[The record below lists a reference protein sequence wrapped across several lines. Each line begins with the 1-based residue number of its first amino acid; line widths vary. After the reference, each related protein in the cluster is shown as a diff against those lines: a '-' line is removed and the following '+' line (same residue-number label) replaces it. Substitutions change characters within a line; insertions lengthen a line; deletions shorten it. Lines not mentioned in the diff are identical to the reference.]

1 MWRRGG
7 ARRGPRGPAAVPP
20 PPQSHL
26 GRFVG
31 HAALATTPGAGKR
44 RASAKRG
51 ETPYTGAAQI
61 LQRRGRVAVLC
72 PLQLHRRGFHLHYR
86 CLRTP
91 VVAAAA
97 DTAPSEPLRRGG
109 CVACCTSVHRH
120 RRFGVHVGQTA
131 SAVAAARHR
140 NGPPPR
146 LLHHLPHPDS
156 RPAEVGAAV
165 ALVEAAMATLLVAP
179 KAAARRVRGPARAC
193 CPLHS
198 LRHYSRTTEAWT
210 EVKAAASGCWCATA
224 VGCRRAQVGPWMAY
238 SCCLGQFRRTAAA
251 QSDPTGS
258 GQPATP
264 AAERRTNR
272 CGVRLGA
279 MM

>member
-1 MWRRGG
+1 MGPHAKVYSPPRAARRPKFAYGAPLARRLPVSCRFGGVFPADASYFRFSLSNGQHPADVLPPSPGHVPRSVGHSSMRRRERWMWRRGG

-72 PLQLHRRGFHLHYR
+72 PLQLHRRGFHLHRR
-86 CLRTP
+86 CLRTQ

-97 DTAPSEPLRRGG
+97 DTAPSEPPPRGG

-120 RRFGVHVGQTA
+120 RRFGVHVGQRA
-131 SAVAAARHR
+131 SAVGAARHR
-140 NGPPPR
+140 DGPPPR

-156 RPAEVGAAV
+156 RPAEVGAVA

-179 KAAARRVRGPARAC
+179 KAAAQRV
-193 CPLHS
+193 
-198 LRHYSRTTEAWT
+198 
-210 EVKAAASGCWCATA
+210 
-224 VGCRRAQVGPWMAY
+224 
-238 SCCLGQFRRTAAA
+238 
-251 QSDPTGS
+251 
-258 GQPATP
+258 
-264 AAERRTNR
+264 
-272 CGVRLGA
+272 
-279 MM
+279 